1 MFYEFHDV
9 QGLTAQ
15 AKVWQ
20 MDLYSIFN
28 THILGKSY
36 NKSSKADFTNK
47 LTHHIKRPEIQ
58 LFDKISNPENVTALV
73 ISQNIMKAYAGFPRW
88 LSG

>member
-1 MFYEFHDV
+1 
-9 QGLTAQ
+9 
-15 AKVWQ
+15 

-28 THILGKSY
+28 INILGKSY
-36 NKSSKADFTNK
+36 NESSKVDFTNK

-58 LFDKISNPENVTALV
+58 LFDKISNPENVTGLV
-73 ISQNIMKAYAGFPRW
+73 ISLNKNIMKAYAGFPRW